1 MSSIREN
8 RLFKGVGKDFTDLIE
23 AIAVRESPGK
33 GVFLF
38 KTGDP
43 ANHFY
48 ILEEG
53 RICICAEQ
61 KGHEVS
67 FVHSPGE
74 FFAWST
80 LLDRSSYS
88 ASAES
93 VVPSRV
99 IKIEKNKL
107 NEVLKRDPANG
118 LIFYRNFAEIIGG
131 RFLDSYKVKDWFP
144 GAET

>member
-1 MSSIREN
+1 MSIREN
-8 RLFKGVGKDFTDLIE
+8 RLFKGVGKGFIDQIE
-23 AIAVRESPGK
+23 SIAVRESHGK

-53 RICICAEQ
+53 RICVCADT

-67 FVHSPGE
+67 FIYTPGE
-74 FFAWST
+74 FFAWSS
-80 LLDRSSYS
+80 LLDRTSYS
-88 ASAES
+88 ASAEC
-93 VVPSRV
+93 VIPSRV
-99 IKIEKNKL
+99 IKIEKKKL
-107 NEVLKRDPANG
+107 NEVLKKDCLNG

>member
-1 MSSIREN
+1 MSIREN
-8 RLFKGVGKDFTDLIE
+8 RLFKGLGQDFIDTIN
-23 AIAVRESPGK
+23 AIAVRESHGK

-43 ANHFY
+43 ADHFY

-53 RICICAEQ
+53 RICICADQ

-67 FVHSPGE
+67 FIYTPGD

-80 LLDRSSYS
+80 LLDRPAYS
-88 ASAES
+88 ASAEC
-93 VVPSRV
+93 VVPSKV
-99 IKIEKNKL
+99 IKIEKKKL
-107 NEVLKRDPANG
+107 NEVLKKDCLNG

-131 RFLDSYKVKDWFP
+131 RFLDSYKVRDWFP
-144 GAET
+144 VAET

>member
-1 MSSIREN
+1 MSIREN
-8 RLFKGVGKDFTDLIE
+8 RLFKGVGKNFIEHIE
-23 AIAVRESPGK
+23 AIAVRESHGK

-53 RICICAEQ
+53 RICICADK

-67 FVHSPGE
+67 FIYTPGE

-80 LLDRSSYS
+80 LLDRPSYS
-88 ASAES
+88 ASAEC

-99 IKIEKNKL
+99 LKIAKKQL
-107 NEVLKRDPANG
+107 NEVLQNDCLNG

>member
-1 MSSIREN
+1 MEN
-8 RLFKGVGKDFTDLIE
+8 RLFKSVGKDFIDQIE
-23 AIAVRESPGK
+23 AIAVRESHGK

-43 ANHFY
+43 ANRFF

-53 RICICAEQ
+53 RICIRADR

-67 FVHSPGE
+67 FIHTPGE

-80 LLDRSSYS
+80 LLDRPAYS
-88 ASAES
+88 ASAEC
-93 VVPSRV
+93 VIPSRV
-99 IKIEKNKL
+99 IKIDKKQL
-107 NEVLKRDPANG
+107 YEVLKKDPANG

>member
-1 MSSIREN
+1 MPIREN
-8 RLFKGVGKDFTDLIE
+8 RLFKGVEKGFIE
-23 AIAVRESPGK
+23 QIESIGVRESHGK

-53 RICICAEQ
+53 RISICADTR
-61 KGHEVS
+61 GHEVS
-67 FVHSPGE
+67 FVHTPGE

-80 LLDRSSYS
+80 LLDRPSYS
-88 ASAES
+88 ASAEC
-93 VVPSRV
+93 VVPSKI
-99 IKIEKNKL
+99 IKIEKKLL
-107 NEVLKRDPANG
+107 NEVLKKDCLNG

-131 RFLDSYKVKDWFP
+131 RFLDSYKVKNWFP